1 MWGKG
6 QMNKHTR
13 TLKEHGSPSFKAA
26 RKLGP
31 HLLPPPCHRYAIWEP
46 ERRPACQDH
55 TAHPL
60 ACLTAFCTHSVNM
73 LSPER
78 AEVQKWE
85 AGDTYKKH
93 GGGDLIWGEN
103 TSRELIG
110 SEGGEIGWD
119 LLLKGVEYKTPG
131 FGPFFHVEDRELLR
145 ASEQRS
151 GGTLASFCPL
161 EHVRTSDWERGKTFR
176 VPGKERARR
185 DSSYLLSENNKYSFI
200 IAFPFLQKNYI
211 TSFISF
217 LI

>member
-1 MWGKG
+1 MPSENQRGDLPAKTTQPIPWPAWRRSVLTLWTCCPQNEQRFRNGKLG
-6 QMNKHTR
+6 THTR
-13 TLKEHGSPSFKAA
+13 
-26 RKLGP
+26 
-31 HLLPPPCHRYAIWEP
+31 
-46 ERRPACQDH
+46 
-55 TAHPL
+55 
-60 ACLTAFCTHSVNM
+60 NM
-73 LSPER
+73 
-78 AEVQKWE
+78 A
-85 AGDTYKKH
+85 
-93 GGGDLIWGEN
+93 GGDLIWGEN